1 MVASTTSG
9 IPWYAWALLTVI
21 CWGTYG
27 VCMHTGSASMVGPE
41 KQNAEHARIMAF
53 LWVGLA
59 YFLTAVI
66 APLIILKLKGGPI
79 DFWAYPAQGW
89 KWSLIAGILGAIG
102 ALGVLL
108 AFGAAPNPPGPGIYV
123 PIVMSIIFAGAPI
136 VNAIVNTTKEGNWP
150 YVKAPFI
157 LGIFLAALGGYLVTK
172 NPPKPPP
179 TQKAEAT
186 APVEKLAEGG
196 EKK

>member
-1 MVASTTSG
+1 MTG

-27 VCMHTGSASMVGPE
+27 VCMHTGSMNMESRDHG
-41 KQNAEHARIMAF
+41 RIMAF

-66 APLIILKLKGGPI
+66 APLIILKIKGGPI
-79 DFWAYPAQGW
+79 EFWAYPDKGW

-108 AFGAAPNPPGPGIYV
+108 AFGAAPTPPGPGVYV

-136 VNAIVNTTKEGNWP
+136 VNAAINTTKEGNWP

-157 LGIFLAALGGYLVTK
+157 LGIVLAAVGGYLVTK
-172 NPPKPPP
+172 NPPKPPE
-179 TQKAEAT
+179 TQKAQSPAQ
-186 APVEKLAEGG
+186 AERPDGG
-196 EKK
+196 NGEGSN